1 MLGNY
6 GCLEMF
12 REVFFPMW
20 SSAWWWICLAT
31 FPHVVFSSLCLTW
44 TIHIS
49 YPLGNKSISHQTG
62 RVTSSSS
69 QKYCLGGDMIDP
81 RRVYIVCAKIQ
92 APPLFRHN
100 SLIAH
105 QRIPVMAG
113 GMMMIPNVRS
123 WSTLA
128 HIYSIDPDDW
138 TRGSE
143 QMLHMWR
150 VPAPCSWIFQRTP
163 RKDPT
168 PQLGLAGFV
177 GFFPRYEVR
186 GACSTGDLYKKWGM
200 SPVALLI
207 FVAPCRRFQHLVGEH
222 FPWGKLENYMFFSPW
237 LGANMPFKNEGRL
250 GYMRSC
256 L

>member
-1 MLGNY
+1 MAALK
-6 GCLEMF
+6 CSVKL
-12 REVFFPMW
+12 FFPMR
-20 SSAWWWICLAT
+20 SSTWWWICLAT
-31 FPHVVFSSLCLTW
+31 FPHVFFSSLCLTW

-49 YPLGNKSISHQTG
+49 YPPGNKSISHQTG

-128 HIYSIDPDDW
+128 HTYSIDPDDW

-177 GFFPRYEVR
+177 GFFPRCEVR

-207 FVAPCRRFQHLVGEH
+207 FVAPCRR
-222 FPWGKLENYMFFSPW
+222 ENWKTTCFFLLDWEPICLSRMKVD
-237 LGANMPFKNEGRL
+237 LGTCGPVCKDISRRTWSL
-250 GYMRSC
+250 TD
-256 L
+256 LT